1 MKKRQRRIA
10 ALLLACAVASVPVSQ
25 AFAET
30 TYDVATGVD
39 AQILFP
45 KDCLTNIAGAV
56 TVDGAEAAADENGSW
71 TNADDAKVYCATLS
85 EDGTLQITAVGYVLD
100 VEHGTSKSADEN
112 AETSGRHYQF
122 GDWEKPEN
130 YDLLINTT
138 QIGVDGAVQL
148 IKDYLKMR
156 GLL

>member
-30 TYDVATGVD
+30 TYDVAAGVD

-71 TNADDAKVYCATLS
+71 TNADDAKSILRDSFRGWHTPDHSGWVCA
-85 EDGTLQITAVGYVLD
+85 GC
-100 VEHGTSKSADEN
+100 
-112 AETSGRHYQF
+112 
-122 GDWEKPEN
+122 
-130 YDLLINTT
+130 
-138 QIGVDGAVQL
+138 GARYF
-148 IKDYLKMR
+148 KER
-156 GLL
+156 R

>member
-30 TYDVATGVD
+30 TYDVAAGVD

-56 TVDGAEAAADENGSW
+56 TVDGAEAVADENGSW

-100 VEHGTSKSADEN
+100 VEHGTSKLS
-112 AETSGRHYQF
+112 
-122 GDWEKPEN
+122 
-130 YDLLINTT
+130 LIH
-138 QIGVDGAVQL
+138 I
-148 IKDYLKMR
+148 
-156 GLL
+156 

>member
-30 TYDVATGVD
+30 TYDVAAGVD

-56 TVDGAEAAADENGSW
+56 TVDLWRLVADENGSW
-71 TNADDAKVYCATLS
+71 NNADDAKVYCATLS
-85 EDGTLQITAVGYVLD
+85 EDGTHSRSQRLGMYWMWSTVLQK
-100 VEHGTSKSADEN
+100 EC
-112 AETSGRHYQF
+112 R
-122 GDWEKPEN
+122 
-130 YDLLINTT
+130 
-138 QIGVDGAVQL
+138 
-148 IKDYLKMR
+148 
-156 GLL
+156 

>member
-30 TYDVATGVD
+30 TYDVTAGVD

-56 TVDGAEAAADENGSW
+56 TVDGAEAVADENGSW
-71 TNADDAKVYCATLS
+71 TNADDAKV
-85 EDGTLQITAVGYVLD
+85 
-100 VEHGTSKSADEN
+100 
-112 AETSGRHYQF
+112 
-122 GDWEKPEN
+122 
-130 YDLLINTT
+130 
-138 QIGVDGAVQL
+138 
-148 IKDYLKMR
+148 
-156 GLL
+156 

>member
-1 MKKRQRRIA
+1 MICCAIICIEKKGFFQNRKEEYLWKKRQRRIA

-56 TVDGAEAAADENGSW
+56 TVDGAGG
-71 TNADDAKVYCATLS
+71 C
-85 EDGTLQITAVGYVLD
+85 
-100 VEHGTSKSADEN
+100 
-112 AETSGRHYQF
+112 GR
-122 GDWEKPEN
+122 
-130 YDLLINTT
+130 
-138 QIGVDGAVQL
+138 
-148 IKDYLKMR
+148 
-156 GLL
+156 

>member
-30 TYDVATGVD
+30 TYDVAAGVD

-56 TVDGAEAAADENGSW
+56 TVDGAEAVADRRQHDIDDHVLFSDPGRALVDSVPGLGGGGGAGVQVDVGSTEGSRGRAVSHSGAARVARGS
-71 TNADDAKVYCATLS
+71 A
-85 EDGTLQITAVGYVLD
+85 
-100 VEHGTSKSADEN
+100 
-112 AETSGRHYQF
+112 
-122 GDWEKPEN
+122 
-130 YDLLINTT
+130 
-138 QIGVDGAVQL
+138 
-148 IKDYLKMR
+148 
-156 GLL
+156 